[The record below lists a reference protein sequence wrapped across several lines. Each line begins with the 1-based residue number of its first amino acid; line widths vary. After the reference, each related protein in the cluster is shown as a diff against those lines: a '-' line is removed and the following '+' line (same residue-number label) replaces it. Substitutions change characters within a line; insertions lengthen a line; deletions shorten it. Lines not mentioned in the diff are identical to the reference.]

1 MKRILITGANSFVGT
16 NIERWLMRQPD
27 CYQVDTVDT
36 MNDAWKQ
43 ADFSWYD
50 VVFHVAGIAHVDPKP
65 EMAPLYYK
73 VNRDLAIEVATWA
86 RDHGVKQFIYMSSG
100 IVYKV
105 SKSLK
110 GDVRTPETIP
120 NPNDFYGD
128 SKLQAERGVVNVNLN
143 ADGNPNPNGNDDLNG
158 NDNDNLNG
166 NLDGDDNL
174 NADVNLNLNP
184 NPNLNLD
191 GNLYGDG
198 MKVCILRPPM
208 IYGPGSKGNF
218 LRLGWLATKT
228 PVFPEWHNKRSMLYI
243 DNLAEFVRQIIDR
256 EMSGTFFPQNAE
268 LVDTVEIVK
277 YFAKKYHHRIWISRI
292 FNPLV
297 WLASFFLPQVPKMFA
312 DCYYVPE
319 MSKYEF
325 DYQIVSFEDS
335 LKRLEITDAN
345 RRMK

>member
-73 VNRDLAIEVATWA
+73 VNRDLAIEVAKCA
-86 RDHGVKQFIYMSSG
+86 KDKGVKQFIYMSSG

-110 GDVRTPETIP
+110 GDVRTPDTLP

-128 SKLQAERGVVNVNLN
+128 SKLQAERGVVNVILN
-143 ADGNPNPNGNDDLNG
+143 AEVNPNGN
-158 NDNDNLNG
+158 
-166 NLDGDDNL
+166 
-174 NADVNLNLNP
+174 VNVNP
-184 NPNLNLD
+184 NPNLN
-191 GNLYGDG
+191 GDG
-198 MKVCILRPPM
+198 MNVCILRPPM

>member
-16 NIERWLMRQPD
+16 NVERWLMRQPD

-43 ADFSWYD
+43 ADFSRYD

-73 VNRDLAIEVATWA
+73 VNRDLAIEVAKCA
-86 RDHGVKQFIYMSSG
+86 RDKGVKQFIYMSSG

-110 GDVRTPETIP
+110 GDVRTPDTLP

-143 ADGNPNPNGNDDLNG
+143 ADGNL
-158 NDNDNLNG
+158 NLNG
-166 NLDGDDNL
+166 NL
-174 NADVNLNLNP
+174 NADVNPNF
-184 NPNLNLD
+184 NPNLNLNLNLNLN
-191 GNLYGDG
+191 GNDNLNGDG

-277 YFAKKYHHRIWISRI
+277 YFARKYHHRIWISRI